1 MSVEAKCIDDHE
13 IKISLIE
20 NSGIQFL
27 DYEVTVDW
35 DNKDGDSTIE
45 GFKSGYFKT
54 RSSNDSCTHY
64 IRLVPDPDHGNLF
77 FNPLIPGDTPRE
89 VFDSGDSIETAE
101 SLKLYNGVWFPIPYY
116 AGGEDINYGQEYG
129 SVAGP
134 LNWARCRIVKM
145 PLKNSE
151 QAGRN

>member
-77 FNPLIPGDTPRE
+77 FNPLRIVHVGWLLSSL
-89 VFDSGDSIETAE
+89 DSG
-101 SLKLYNGVWFPIPYY
+101 KLILF
-116 AGGEDINYGQEYG
+116 
-129 SVAGP
+129 VA
-134 LNWARCRIVKM
+134 
-145 PLKNSE
+145 
-151 QAGRN
+151 